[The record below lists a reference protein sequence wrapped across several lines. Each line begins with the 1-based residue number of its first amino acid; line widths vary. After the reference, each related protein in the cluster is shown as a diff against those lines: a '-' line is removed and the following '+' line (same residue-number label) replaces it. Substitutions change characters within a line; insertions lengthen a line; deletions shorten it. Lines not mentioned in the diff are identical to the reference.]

1 MEIKCR
7 LTNKV
12 LYTHSGANLRG
23 ADLGDAN
30 LRGADLGDANLRG
43 ADLRGADLRGAD
55 LTNANLEDANL
66 TSANLRGADLTNAN
80 LRGADLTNA
89 NLRGAD
95 LRGAKGIDARRTTPL
110 LILAD
115 QVGPL
120 RAYKLVT
127 DDYTGPTYKGLCYR
141 VGSVISDIKAEEDPL
156 VDCGCG
162 VNLATLDW
170 VLREWRPPLRIMQ
183 VEFEREQLVCI
194 PTCTDGKFRTTGCK
208 VIKEM
213 DLVELGLYAHG
224 TETEVGNA

>member
-1 MEIKCR
+1 MEIKHR
-7 LTNKV
+7 FTNKV
-12 LYTHSGANLRG
+12 LYTHP
-23 ADLGDAN
+23 DAN
-30 LRGADLGDANLRG
+30 LRDADLRDANLRG

-55 LTNANLEDANL
+55 L
-66 TSANLRGADLTNAN
+66 RYADLS
-80 LRGADLTNA
+80 
-89 NLRGAD
+89 GAD
-95 LRGAKGIDARRTTPL
+95 LRYADLRDVDLRGVDLRGANGIDARRTTPL

-127 DDYTGPTYKGLCYR
+127 DGYTGPTYKGLCYR

-156 VDCGCG
+156 VECGCG

-213 DLVELGLYAHG
+213 DLVELGLYTP
-224 TETEVGNA
+224 TETEAGNA